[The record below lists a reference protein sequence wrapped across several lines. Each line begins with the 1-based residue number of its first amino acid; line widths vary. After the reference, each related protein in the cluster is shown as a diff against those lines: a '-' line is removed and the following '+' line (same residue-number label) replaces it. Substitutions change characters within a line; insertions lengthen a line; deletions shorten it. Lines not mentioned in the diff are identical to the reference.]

1 MSLNFKKIGIA
12 FLLLISTSAVSQ
24 QAFAYGYW
32 HPGYHSGRWV
42 YDRHEG
48 RLGWWWVG
56 AAAGAAAATT
66 WAFYPRPYPV
76 YPPQT
81 VVIQQVPAPQPQ
93 VVVEQAPPQL
103 QPQQQVVQASPVLYY
118 CKSTETYYPDT
129 MTCPGGWSTMMAGS
143 PPAAMTPPTAP
154 VTK

>member
-1 MSLNFKKIGIA
+1 MSFNFKKIGLV
-12 FLLLISTSAVSQ
+12 FLLLISSTAVTQ
-24 QAFAYGYW
+24 QASAYEYW
-32 HPGYHSGRWV
+32 HPGYHGGRWI

-48 RLGWWWVG
+48 RLGWWWV
-56 AAAGAAAATT
+56 AGAAAATT

-93 VVVEQAPPQL
+93 VVVEQAPAPAQT
-103 QPQQQVVQASPVLYY
+103 VVQAPPVLYF

-129 MTCPGGWSTMMAGS
+129 MTCPGGWTTMMAGA
-143 PPAAMTPPTAP
+143 PPAAVAPAP
-154 VTK
+154 VSR